1 MYHKYKIDI
10 ESTLNSGQYFLW
22 ELKNGSWY
30 GIYGDTILK
39 ITQKKENNGKKIIY
53 EYDSFPE
60 EEKDWQRVVF
70 RYDDDYEKIIKEIK
84 SKDNVIHD
92 AIIKHQ
98 GLHIMRQKP
107 IQCTL
112 SFICSS
118 NNNIPRIRLI
128 LRNLSKKFGKKIIW
142 KDMEFYTFPSLNEL
156 HKASSLDLQSCGL
169 GYRTKFVLNAVRDIS
184 DKKIRLDNLKEKSYE
199 DAKKEILKLDGV
211 GDKIADCILLFSC
224 EKLEAFPIDTW
235 IIKSLSQ
242 KLLQIVQPDIT
253 IKSKITPNQYK
264 ILSKKFREHYGEYSG
279 YAQQFLYYNIRKENG
294 RKW

>member
-1 MYHKYKIDI
+1 MLHKYNIDI

-22 ELKNGSWY
+22 ELKNDSWY
-30 GIYGDTILK
+30 GIYEETILK
-39 ITQKKENNGKKIIY
+39 ITEKKGRYDEPIIY

-60 EEKDWQRVVF
+60 EKDWQKTVF
-70 RYDDDYEKIIKEIK
+70 RYDDDYEKIIDEIIK
-84 SKDNVIHD
+84 KDNIIYD
-92 AIIKHQ
+92 AIIKHP
-98 GLHIMRQKP
+98 GLHIMRQNP
-107 IQCTL
+107 VQCTL

-128 LRNLSKKFGKKIIW
+128 LRNISKKFGKKVLW
-142 KDMEFYTFPSLNEL
+142 NDMEFYTFPSLKEL
-156 HKASSLDLQSCGL
+156 CKASPFDLQACGL
-169 GYRTKFVLNAVRDIS
+169 GYRTKFVINAVRDLS
-184 DKKIRLDNLKEKSYE
+184 NDKINIDKLKEKSYD
-199 DAKKEILKLDGV
+199 DAKREILKLDGI

-235 IIKSLSQ
+235 IIKFLNER
-242 KLLQIVQPDIT
+242 LLQTIQTDIK

-264 ILSKKFREHYGEYSG
+264 KLSKKIREHYGKYSG